1 MANEAVIIEL
11 LGNGGDPIR
20 YTVADGTGIEKGTI
34 MKFSGDPRTIAATSA
49 DGDLIA
55 GIAATEKVANDGQ
68 TSLGVFTNGIF
79 DIGCTAATGS
89 AVLGEGVK
97 ISAAN
102 TVAPADDDTV
112 EHMGEVVGRSLET
125 GSAGEVVAVR
135 VLL

>member
-34 MKFSGDPRTIAATSA
+34 MKFDSDPRTIAASSA

-55 GIAATEKVANDGQ
+55 GIAATEKVASDGQ
-68 TSLGVFTNGIF
+68 VSLAVYTNGIF
-79 DIGCTAATGS
+79 DIACTASSGS
-89 AVLGEGVK
+89 AVLGGPVK
-97 ISAAN
+97 ITGAN

-112 EHMGEVVGRSLET
+112 AKSREVVGYSLET
-125 GSAGEVVAVR
+125 GTASEVVAVR
-135 VLL
+135 VLI